1 VHRRLQVL
9 GIPWARVMAWAVMM
23 CMAYYLRHFLGV
35 RTLRAAHTCAATC
48 TYALTNYPLRFFVL
62 C

>member
-1 VHRRLQVL
+1 
-9 GIPWARVMAWAVMM
+9 MAWAVMM